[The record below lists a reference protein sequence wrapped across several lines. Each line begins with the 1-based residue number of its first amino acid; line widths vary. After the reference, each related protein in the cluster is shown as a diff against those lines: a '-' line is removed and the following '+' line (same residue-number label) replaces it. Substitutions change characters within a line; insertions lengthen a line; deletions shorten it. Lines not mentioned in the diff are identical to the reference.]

1 MNFAT
6 YLLNASGT
14 QSSGAWISWVM
25 IGGMLVLMYFLIIR
39 PQKKRQKEEQQ
50 LRDSLQVGDEIVT
63 IGGVCGKIVSIKED
77 SILIETG
84 ADKNKIRMMKWAIQT
99 NLSAP
104 PPTKAPKKSKKEEKE
119 AKETKK
125 SEDADK

>member
-6 YLLNASGT
+6 YLLNAQGT

-84 ADKNKIRMMKWAIQT
+84 ADKNKIRMM
-99 NLSAP
+99 
-104 PPTKAPKKSKKEEKE
+104 
-119 AKETKK
+119 
-125 SEDADK
+125 